1 MLQESSFTRQTRRPI
16 FSLEAVRPRQRVLE
30 PLPVIFINQSP
41 LPRSFGKEAV
51 ATSGPSGESLQAQEH
66 SGLRALRWTAWGNR
80 GEGMFLASKAAWTGI
95 ALILLA
101 TGISG
106 PRPAP
111 LPSGANPSK
120 EVPAGVHRN
129 DVTKVQETLRNKGHY
144 RGELDGVFGLRTGA
158 GIRAYQKA
166 ENLPVTGQI
175 DTQTADKLGV
185 RPEDREETGYE
196 TAKGKPSAYM
206 NRAKGLGRTSKTP
219 RKPVKAVAAA
229 ESGLEDRQKSLQ
241 AETTH
246 SSLGSFH

>member
-1 MLQESSFTRQTRRPI
+1 MLQESSFARQTRRPI

-30 PLPVIFINQSP
+30 SLPVIFINQRP
-41 LPRSFGKEAV
+41 LPRAFGKEVVRHVRPEWRV
-51 ATSGPSGESLQAQEH
+51 AAGTGT
-66 SGLRALRWTAWGNR
+66 LRAQGFTLDSRWGNR
-80 GEGMFLASKAAWTGI
+80 GEGMFLASKGAWTGI

-144 RGELDGVFGLRTGA
+144 RGKLDGVFGLRTGA

-196 TAKGKPSAYM
+196 TTKGKPSAYM

-219 RKPVKAVAAA
+219 RKAVKAVAAA

-241 AETTH
+241 AENDNH
-246 SSLGSFH
+246 PQ